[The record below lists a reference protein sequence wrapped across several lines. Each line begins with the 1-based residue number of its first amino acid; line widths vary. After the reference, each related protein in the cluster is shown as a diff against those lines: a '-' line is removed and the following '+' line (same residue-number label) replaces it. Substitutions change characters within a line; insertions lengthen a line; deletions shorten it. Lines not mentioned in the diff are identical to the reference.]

1 MSAAAVEEE
10 ECVAD
15 AGSISQLSELSE
27 FKLLDS
33 SKMMS
38 SLSSKHSAL
47 RVIRSGLIPPEDDP
61 PPPPQQ
67 IPESSE
73 PRLDWS
79 KLDDVEIPADTMP
92 LPIAESIPD
101 VDFCNSTPQP
111 EEEVPQEL
119 TGSALPHT
127 APNLRVSLSRNKLL
141 DGSSERDRQ
150 GFSGG
155 CPLPVLLAL
164 PASRRSF
171 FFSADRLSA
180 DAPDALSDSNSGI
193 F

>member
-1 MSAAAVEEE
+1 MVSAATASTGGAGATSSPPEEEAVAVSAAAVEEE

-73 PRLDWS
+73 PRLDWTGQS
-79 KLDDVEIPADTMP
+79 WTTWKFRRIRCRCQLRSRFRM
-92 LPIAESIPD
+92 SI
-101 VDFCNSTPQP
+101 FAIQ
-111 EEEVPQEL
+111 
-119 TGSALPHT
+119 H
-127 APNLRVSLSRNKLL
+127 RSRKRKCHRN
-141 DGSSERDRQ
+141 
-150 GFSGG
+150 
-155 CPLPVLLAL
+155 
-164 PASRRSF
+164 
-171 FFSADRLSA
+171 
-180 DAPDALSDSNSGI
+180 
-193 F
+193 

>member
-1 MSAAAVEEE
+1 MVVSAATASTGGAGATSSPPEEEAVAVSAAAVEEE

-127 APNLRVSLSRNKLL
+127 APNLN
-141 DGSSERDRQ
+141 ERQTQLIPFHFIRIHC
-150 GFSGG
+150 G
-155 CPLPVLLAL
+155 CFA
-164 PASRRSF
+164 
-171 FFSADRLSA
+171 
-180 DAPDALSDSNSGI
+180 
-193 F
+193 